1 METTISS
8 GEDILCIVTED
19 HVARIQAEWRIERPD
34 VDTSPQGVIGRLHR
48 IANHLTGE
56 LTLVYAKYGLTEGEF
71 DVLAALRR
79 AGTPYER
86 APGEIALHTMVTTGA
101 VTKRVDRLEQA
112 GLVQRRRSDEDG
124 RGRVVRL
131 TPAGRRLFD
140 RAFTAHMA
148 NERRLLE
155 AFDQQEAEQLEKLLT
170 VWLAAL
176 EPTTD

>member
-1 METTISS
+1 M
-8 GEDILCIVTED
+8 TED
-19 HVARIQAEWRIERPD
+19 HVARIQAEWRVERPD

-56 LTLVYAKYGLTEGEF
+56 LTMLYAKYGLTEGEF

-101 VTKRVDRLEQA
+101 VTKRVDRLEEA
-112 GLVQRRRSDEDG
+112 GLVERRRSDADG

-140 RAFTAHMA
+140 KAFTAHMA

-155 AFDQQEAEQLEKLLT
+155 ALSPDEAAQLEKLLT
-170 VWLAAL
+170 TWLGAL
-176 EPTTD
+176 EPTTG

>member
-1 METTISS
+1 MT
-8 GEDILCIVTED
+8 DD
-19 HVARIQAEWRIERPD
+19 HVARIQAEWQAELPE

-56 LTLVYAKYGLTEGEF
+56 LTLLYGKYGLTEGEF

-79 AGTPYER
+79 AGAPYER

-112 GLVQRRRSDEDG
+112 GLVDRRRSDADG

-131 TPAGRRLFD
+131 TQAGRRLID
-140 RAFTAHMA
+140 TAFTAHMA

-155 AFDQQEAEQLEKLLT
+155 PLTAAQRDQLEKLLT
-170 VWLAAL
+170 IWLENL
-176 EPTTD
+176 EPPN